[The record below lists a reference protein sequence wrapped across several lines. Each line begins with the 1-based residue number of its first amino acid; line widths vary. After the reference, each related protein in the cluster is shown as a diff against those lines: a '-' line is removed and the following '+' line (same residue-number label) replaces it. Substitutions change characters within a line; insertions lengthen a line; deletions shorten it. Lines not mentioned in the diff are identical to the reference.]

1 MKNITKRLFS
11 LVLATVMMAG
21 FALTSSA
28 AGIVTYEG
36 GAEEFIFA
44 PGTEYSPTDL
54 FTDFKNVMPGDKI
67 PQTVRIVNN
76 GKDGYTTKIY
86 MKALGPSEAEDG
98 SIHGNGNDADGYT
111 DKAHME
117 ALLNQLHLTVKAVKG
132 DKTLFDAT
140 AEKTDGLSDWVLLGE
155 LRKGGEVDLEVTLE
169 VPIEMGIDFQDVS
182 AAIDWAFKVE
192 EIKDPNPP
200 VPDTGDTTNVM
211 LYGGMFGFAT
221 MALIVLIILKRRKN
235 EE

>member
-1 MKNITKRLFS
+1 MKNMTKRLFP

-28 AGIVTYEG
+28 AGVVTYEG

-54 FTDFKNVMPGDKI
+54 FTDFKNVMPGDTI
-67 PQTVRIVNN
+67 SQTVRVVNN

-86 MKALGPSEAEDG
+86 LKALGAEED
-98 SIHGNGNDADGYT
+98 SIYGNGNDADGYT

-140 AEKTDGLSDWVLLGE
+140 AEKTDGLFDRVLLGE
-155 LRKGGEVDLEVTLE
+155 LRKGGEVDLEMTLE
-169 VPIEMGIDFQDVS
+169 VPIEMGNDFQDVS

-200 VPDTGDTTNVM
+200 VPDTGDNTNVM
-211 LYGGMFGFAT
+211 LYGGMFGFAA
-221 MALIVLIILKRRKN
+221 MALIVLIILKKKEK